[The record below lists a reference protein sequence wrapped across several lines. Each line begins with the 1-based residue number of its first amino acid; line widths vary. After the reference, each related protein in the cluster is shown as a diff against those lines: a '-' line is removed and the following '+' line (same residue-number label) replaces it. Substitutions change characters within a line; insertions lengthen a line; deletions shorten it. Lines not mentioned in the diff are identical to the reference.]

1 MGRRVLKR
9 CTVFIVCRC
18 PTEVKL
24 DHHVGTGSCV
34 VCEPANYVLVC
45 EVFTSGTGL
54 PCIAKHAVCNTAY
67 PDTPLQKFRDPAEL
81 PGSSGLL
88 LPRSSLLGRG
98 LWSRMKRDLRSQN
111 WSGTRTV
118 EKLEQF
124 SRIAQRGLKRTN
136 WCMWRSVRRCCMPE
150 FGKGYSNFASIFFRG
165 LLTGSC
171 IQEFVNCCREGAS

>member
-1 MGRRVLKR
+1 MSGRGLVLS
-9 CTVFIVCRC
+9 VSP
-18 PTEVKL
+18 PT
-24 DHHVGTGSCV
+24 TYWFARFS
-34 VCEPANYVLVC
+34 P
-45 EVFTSGTGL
+45 SGTGL

-136 WCMWRSVRRCCMPE
+136 GCMWRSVRRCCMPE

-165 LLTGSC
+165 LLTSSC